1 MPREVMNRLT
11 PTPVA
16 HVTRP
21 PRRRPAFTL
30 VELMISIA
38 LALMLIYGIS
48 QVFKLSGDTVG
59 AQQAV
64 ASNVRDQRAASA
76 TMSEDFRNSLPDSP
90 LVLLS
95 NRLAYAYE
103 PSKPTSGYKA

>member
-1 MPREVMNRLT
+1 MPREVMNRPT
-11 PTPVA
+11 PTPVV

-38 LALMLIYGIS
+38 LALMLIYGIA

-59 AQQAV
+59 ANQAV
-64 ASNVRDQRAASA
+64 ATMVRDQRAAEA
-76 TMSEDFRNSLPDSP
+76 TLTEDFRNSLPDSP
-90 LVLLS
+90 LFLIS
-95 NRLAYAYE
+95 NRIAY
-103 PSKPTSGYKA
+103 GFN